1 MIMRTATMVIVVGI
15 CCWIISACV
24 NLGPSTSSATRYY
37 LLESRID
44 ESMQTQAEIG
54 LEDIV
59 VGIRPVGIP
68 AYLDRPQLVTRLDG
82 NELRVE
88 EFSQW
93 AEPLIDSISRV
104 IEQNLRTLTGSRQLY
119 ASTTW
124 HPSKPDLL
132 LSIEVLG
139 FEADAAGKV
148 TLNAVWRIS
157 KPDGP
162 GVLIE
167 KRSILSRPSNGPRT
181 GEIVESMSVV
191 LAELSR
197 EMADALAEATRLIR
211 AAS

>member
-15 CCWIISACV
+15 CCWLISACV

-104 IEQNLRTLTGSRQLY
+104 IE
-119 ASTTW
+119 
-124 HPSKPDLL
+124 H
-132 LSIEVLG
+132 
-139 FEADAAGKV
+139 
-148 TLNAVWRIS
+148 
-157 KPDGP
+157 
-162 GVLIE
+162 
-167 KRSILSRPSNGPRT
+167 
-181 GEIVESMSVV
+181 
-191 LAELSR
+191 
-197 EMADALAEATRLIR
+197 
-211 AAS
+211 